1 MGDRTLKRFDLH
13 LQILTG
19 IVLGGAVGFFLTE
32 WAGYVSWIG
41 ELFLRAL
48 RMLIV
53 PLVLTSI
60 ASGVISIAR
69 TGELGRLGL
78 KTLAYYAT
86 TSVLAA
92 GLGLTLVNLVAP
104 GRGASLGFTATVE
117 GLDKA
122 RASFGSTLTES
133 IPPNIF
139 AALAENEMLPVLFV
153 AFIFGY
159 TVTRLEHEHR
169 EFLTGFVSAGF
180 ALMMKLTLFVIRL
193 APVGVFAI
201 IAGVVARQAGDLE
214 ALTGVIGRLGL
225 FAFTV
230 FLGLALHAAGTLA
243 LLLRASRIPPLR
255 HARTMMTPLLTAFS
269 TASSS
274 ATLPLTLEKVEKD
287 AGVSNKVTSFVLPL
301 GATINMDGTALYE
314 CVAAI
319 FIAQAYGV
327 ELSLVQQ
334 IIIVATALLVSVGAA
349 GIPMAGLVMMSVV
362 LTAVGLP
369 LEGIGLVLAVEWIL
383 GMTRTVV
390 NVWSDSCGAVIIAR
404 SEGEQLAYDEL

>member
-301 GATINMDGTALYE
+301 GATINITAPRSTS
-314 CVAAI
+314 AWP
-319 FIAQAYGV
+319 
-327 ELSLVQQ
+327 LSSLPRR
-334 IIIVATALLVSVGAA
+334 TASNCRWFNKSSSSRPRFSSPSAPPEFPWPA
-349 GIPMAGLVMMSVV
+349 
-362 LTAVGLP
+362 
-369 LEGIGLVLAVEWIL
+369 
-383 GMTRTVV
+383 
-390 NVWSDSCGAVIIAR
+390 WS
-404 SEGEQLAYDEL
+404 